1 MSHGDQGQAHVHV
14 VPAQLLLRVWG
25 ALLVLTFVTVAVT
38 WVDLGPLSVP
48 VAIGIATIKAILVAL
63 FFMHLKYDRPF
74 NAVVLVASVFFLILF
89 LGLALLDTLHYR
101 DNLIPGYAPGIGA
114 PAAPPE
120 PAAVPGGTPASGH

>member
-1 MSHGDQGQAHVHV
+1 MVKASLV
-14 VPAQLLLRVWG
+14 V
-25 ALLVLTFVTVAVT
+25 
-38 WVDLGPLSVP
+38 
-48 VAIGIATIKAILVAL
+48 L

-101 DNLIPGYAPGIGA
+101 DNLIPGYAPGIAAPAA

-120 PAAVPGGTPASGH
+120 PAAPAARPPPVTRPGSSRCAQPAPRSSACASREREAKGRTVHAAAVVALRGGV